1 VTFASLANQ
10 YVCDVPI
17 YEPGR
22 PTGEVARELGLKPAG
37 IIKLAS
43 NENALGPSPRA
54 VAAMRK
60 ALATAHLY
68 PDGDCFYLRQAL
80 AKKLGVEKENIIVGT
95 GSNEVIEFLYHAFV
109 APGDEVVAGDR
120 AFVIY
125 RIMAKSFQARC
136 VEVPLAGHTH
146 DLPAMRAAI
155 TLKTKL
161 VFVANPNN
169 PTGTRVSNADLDTF
183 IKSLPSHV
191 ICVLDEAYIEFLD
204 DPPASIEWAVGRS
217 VSRGSDIP
225 VATGRG
231 KNAPPTK
238 PEPKVVVLRT
248 FSKIVGLAGLRI
260 GYGVAQKECI
270 DLLQRVRQPF
280 NVNAVA
286 QVGALAALGDTGHIR
301 KTKAMTRRGLAYLEK
316 EFKKLKLEFVPSCAN
331 FILVNVGEGGRVFNG
346 LQRRGVI
353 VRPMAA
359 YKMPG
364 WIRVTVGTIEQNKQF
379 IRALKSEL

>member
-1 VTFASLANQ
+1 MSFSSLANK
-10 YVCDVPI
+10 YVCDVPV

-22 PTGEVARELGLKPAG
+22 PIEEVARELGLKPSS

-43 NENALGPSPRA
+43 NENALGPSPKA

-60 ALATAHLY
+60 ALTTAHLY
-68 PDGDCFYLRQAL
+68 PDGGGFYLRQAL
-80 AKKLGVEKENIIVGT
+80 AKKLGVEMDNVVLGT
-95 GSNEVIEFLYHAFV
+95 GSNEIIEFLYHAFV
-109 APGDEVVAGDR
+109 GPGDEVVAGDK

-125 RIMAKSFQARC
+125 KIMAKMFQARC
-136 VEVPLAGHTH
+136 IEVPFKGHTH
-146 DLPAMRAAI
+146 DLNAMRAAI
-155 TLKTKL
+155 TPKTKL

-169 PTGTRVSNADLDTF
+169 PSGTRVTNADLDRF
-183 IKSLPSHV
+183 IGSLPAHV

-204 DPPASIEWAVGRS
+204 DPPPSIEWAIGKPHARQ
-217 VSRGSDIP
+217 
-225 VATGRG
+225 AGRG
-231 KNAPPTK
+231 REAAPTK
-238 PEPKVVVLRT
+238 APNVVVLRT

-270 DLLQRVRQPF
+270 ALLQKVRQPF

-286 QVGALAALGDTGHIR
+286 QAGALAALDDAEHIR
-301 KTKAMTRRGLAYLEK
+301 KTKRMTRRGLAYLEK

-331 FILVNVGEGGRVFNG
+331 FILVNVGDGDKVFRG

-353 VRPMAA
+353 VRPMRG

-364 WIRVTVGTIEQNKQF
+364 WVRVTVGLPEEDQRF
-379 IRALKSEL
+379 IKALRAELNHE